1 MKEITEETK
10 MSLLERYKAY
20 RVEQQKKAYYESR
33 KVNRSTAGNVGIFIV
48 LLLVGSFMVLP
59 MVYSIVQAFKP
70 MEEIFIFPPRF
81 FVTNPTLKNFKLIG
95 QLAGNLWV
103 PFSRYLFN
111 SIFVTIIGTFGN
123 VMISSMAAYPLAK
136 HNFPG
141 KNILFKI
148 VTVALLFSGGVIGL
162 AQYIVMA
169 KLGMIDTYWALI
181 LPTIA
186 SPMGLFLMKQFMVG
200 INDSLLE
207 AARMDGMGEGRIFFS
222 IVMPLVKP
230 AWLTQIIFAFQGIW
244 SMTGGQFIYSEELK
258 LFPTALAQIQSGG
271 IARAGVAAAASLI
284 MLIPPVIMFLIT
296 QSSIMET
303 MAHAGIKE

>member
-1 MKEITEETK
+1 MTMKTEA
-10 MSLLERYKAY
+10 SLKPIVSRLDDAPAKKKKPN
-20 RVEQQKKAYYESR
+20 QQPHQI
-33 KVNRSTAGNVGIFIV
+33 NRSLGGNICVFLC
-48 LLLVGSFMVLP
+48 LLIVGSFMALP
-59 MVYSIVQAFKP
+59 IVYSVVQAFKP

-81 FVTNPTLKNFKLIG
+81 FVTNPTIKNFKLIG
-95 QLAGNLWV
+95 QLAGSLWV
-103 PFSRYLFN
+103 PFERYLFN
-111 SIFVTIIGTFGN
+111 SVFVSFVGTLGN
-123 VMISSMAAYPLAK
+123 VLISSMAAFPLAK

-141 KNILFKI
+141 KNLLFKV
-148 VTVALLFSGGVIGL
+148 VTVSLLFSGGVIGL

-169 KLGMIDTYWALI
+169 KLNLINTYWALI

-186 SPMGLFLMKQFMVG
+186 SSMGLFLMKQFMVQ
-200 INDSLLE
+200 INESLLE
-207 AARMDGMGEGRIFFS
+207 AARIDGMNETQIFFK

-230 AWLTQIIFAFQGIW
+230 AWLTQIIFAFQGVW
-244 SMTGGQFIYSEELK
+244 SMTGGNFIYKEELK

-271 IARAGVAAAASLI
+271 IARAGVSAAAALI